1 MKKRDAGMVGGRY
14 DRNYGRQGWFS
25 EPRAVTAT
33 ALTSALAGTEEAER
47 DFKIHRGPLLIASL
61 GNLKLSAL
69 RFLRG
74 GNEAGNL
81 VRITG
86 DISLSR
92 KNAPAVYR
100 EVYFW
105 FKLVKLRSRWR
116 LSLAFS
122 N

>member
-1 MKKRDAGMVGGRY
+1 MKKRDAGMVAGRY

-33 ALTSALAGTEEAER
+33 ALNSALAGTEEAER
-47 DFKIHRGPLLIASL
+47 DLKSPGPLLIASL

-74 GNEAGNL
+74 RNAAGNL

-116 LSLAFS
+116 LSFAFS